1 MLLADVL
8 DDKCAD
14 AIFQEAERK
23 EKELRARRRKCGRCG
38 TDRSKTRVL
47 ISASCLFVDN

>member
-8 DDKCAD
+8 GDKYAD

-23 EKELRARRRKCGRCG
+23 EKDLRAPRRKRGKSG
-38 TDRSKTRVL
+38 TERSKTRVL